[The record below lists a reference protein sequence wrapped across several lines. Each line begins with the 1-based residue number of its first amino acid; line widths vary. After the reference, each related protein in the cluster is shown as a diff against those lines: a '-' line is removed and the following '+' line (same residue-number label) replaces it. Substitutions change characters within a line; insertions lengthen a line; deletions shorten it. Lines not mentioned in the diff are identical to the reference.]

1 MAGSEIRVSRVLA
14 GPPDIVWRALTESA
28 LIAEW
33 LMPNDFKPEVG
44 HTFTMRTKPGPGFD
58 GVVNAE
64 VLELEPEQRMVWK
77 WVGGP
82 IDTTVE
88 FTLEPEGDGTRLT
101 VRQAEFRGF
110 KAKAVSAIL
119 YLGWRKIL
127 GSVIPGVLA
136 KLRAE

>member
-1 MAGSEIRVSRVLA
+1 MAGSEIRVTRVLA
-14 GPPDIVWRALTESA
+14 GPPDIVWRALAERE
-28 LIAEW
+28 LIAQW
-33 LMPNDFKPEVG
+33 LMPNDFEPRVG
-44 HTFTMRTKPGPGFD
+44 HAFTMRTKPGPGFD
-58 GVVNAE
+58 GVVQAE
-64 VLELEPEQRMVWK
+64 VLELEPERRMVWK

-88 FTLEPEGDGTRLT
+88 FTLEAEGDGTRLT

-127 GSVIPGVLA
+127 GTVMPGVLA
-136 KLRAE
+136 TLRAE